1 MPERQQRVQA
11 LYEIALSIGGKE
23 TLEETADTALAGYL
37 RKLNCSVGGIF
48 RATAE
53 GYEPTATIP
62 ADPTGNDL
70 LSAAI
75 DRVAAVSDE
84 ALPLHAEPTPDTHY
98 YLFLLPEFGVLVIG
112 KQGGEIDTATRS
124 ALTPLNEK
132 LAEACRNKLV
142 ERRFREQRNRF
153 EAVFD
158 AIPEP
163 IANTVVENGTERI
176 VASNSEFDRTF
187 GTTTKPPN
195 TTVPSDLE
203 AADTESAGH
212 SRPINTDTDTDDR
225 RITTETTC
233 ETVGGTGEFLFHG
246 VPVDSE
252 RAAEYIHLYVDITEQ
267 KHKTETLQR
276 YERLVENL
284 PIGVYRTT
292 PGADGEFKL
301 VNQGLVDIL
310 GADSKDYFETRPVSD
325 IYADPADR
333 KEFSDRLL
341 AEGAVDNVKL
351 KFETAAGNQ
360 IWGEVSGIVTETD
373 DGPVFELAVQ
383 DITTRKERDQQLD
396 VLNRVLRH
404 NLRNALNVIDG
415 SATMLENQL
424 SGDNEDLNNHVERIE
439 RRVSNLE
446 ELSEKAVT
454 VRSLFDQGRSTTTA
468 CDVQALLTRVAEEFE
483 DRHPEACVAVD
494 TPEESLYVNADVRLK
509 MALSE
514 LVSNAVVHND
524 RSTPEVSVTSKTVE
538 RDGEQAVEVVI
549 SDNGPGIPEHERQAI
564 ESGEETPLQHG
575 TGLGLWLVYWA
586 MSLLGGDIHIDDAD
600 AGTRIVLRLP
610 QVGISDPQ
618 QSDGATGMTINSG
631 D

>member
-11 LYEIALSIGGKE
+11 LYEIALTIGGKE
-23 TLEETADTALAGYL
+23 TLTETADAALAGYL

-48 RATAE
+48 RATE
-53 GYEPTATIP
+53 NGYTPTTTIP
-62 ADPTGNDL
+62 ADPAGNAL
-70 LSAAI
+70 LSAGIERLAELS
-75 DRVAAVSDE
+75 SDGF
-84 ALPLHAEPTPDTHY
+84 PNHTEPTAGDHC
-98 YLFLLPEFGVLVIG
+98 YLFSLPDFGALVIG

-142 ERRFREQRNRF
+142 ERQLREQRNRF

-163 IANTVVENGTERI
+163 VADTVVEDGTEEI
-176 VASNSEFDRTF
+176 IASNAEFERTF
-187 GTTTKPPN
+187 GDTDETPGTAM
-195 TTVPSDLE
+195 VPE
-203 AADTESAGH
+203 ITDTGESTQH
-212 SRPINTDTDTDDR
+212 SRPVDTDNGDH
-225 RITTETTC
+225 RITTETSC
-233 ETVGGTGEFLFHG
+233 ETVDGTGEFLFHG
-246 VPVDSE
+246 VPVAGDQ
-252 RAAEYIHLYVDITEQ
+252 ADEYIHLYVDITDQ
-267 KHKTETLQR
+267 KRRADELRR

-292 PGADGEFKL
+292 PGPDGEFKL

-310 GADSKDYFETRPVSD
+310 EADSKAYFENRSVSE
-325 IYADPADR
+325 IYADPDERAA
-333 KEFSDRLL
+333 FSDRLL
-341 AEGAVDNVKL
+341 EEGTVDNVEL
-351 KFETAAGNQ
+351 QFETADGNQ

-373 DGPVFELAVQ
+373 DGPVFELALQ

-415 SATMLENQL
+415 NAAMLNAAI
-424 SGDNEDLNNHVERIE
+424 EDDELRSHVERIE

-446 ELSEKAVT
+446 ALSEKAVT

-468 CDVQALLTRVAEEFE
+468 CDVQALLIRVSNELEEC
-483 DRHPEACVAVD
+483 HPDARVVVD
-494 TPEESLYVNADVRLK
+494 APEESLYVNADVRLK
-509 MALSE
+509 MALAE
-514 LVSNAVVHND
+514 LVNNAVVHNNQ
-524 RSTPEVSVTSKTVE
+524 STPEVTLTTETVT
-538 RDGEQAVEVVI
+538 RDGEQAVEIVI
-549 SDNGPGIPEHERQAI
+549 TDNGPGIPKHERKAI

-600 AGTRIVLRLP
+600 PGTRIALRLP
-610 QVGISDPQ
+610 QAGGDA
-618 QSDGATGMTINSG
+618 QSQPDGGTGVAVNSG

>member
-11 LYEIALSIGGKE
+11 LYEIALTIGGKE
-23 TLEETADTALAGYL
+23 TLTETADAALAGYL

-48 RATAE
+48 RATE
-53 GYEPTATIP
+53 NGYTPTTTIP
-62 ADPTGNDL
+62 ADPAGNAL
-70 LSAAI
+70 LSAGI
-75 DRVAAVSDE
+75 ERLTELSSDGF
-84 ALPLHAEPTPDTHY
+84 PNHTEPTAGDHC
-98 YLFLLPEFGVLVIG
+98 YLFSLPDFGALVIG

-142 ERRFREQRNRF
+142 ERQLREQRNRF

-163 IANTVVENGTERI
+163 IADTVVEDGTEEI
-176 VASNSEFDRTF
+176 IASNAEFKRTF
-187 GTTTKPPN
+187 GDTDETPGTAI
-195 TTVPSDLE
+195 VPE
-203 AADTESAGH
+203 ITDTGESTQH
-212 SRPINTDTDTDDR
+212 SRPVDTDNGDH
-225 RITTETTC
+225 RITTETSC
-233 ETVGGTGEFLFHG
+233 ETVDGTEEFLFHG
-246 VPVDSE
+246 VPVAGDQ
-252 RAAEYIHLYVDITEQ
+252 ADEYIHLYVDITDQ
-267 KHKTETLQR
+267 KRRADELRR

-292 PGADGEFKL
+292 PGPDGEFKL

-310 GADSKDYFETRPVSD
+310 EADSKAYFENRSVSE
-325 IYADPADR
+325 IYADPDERAA
-333 KEFSDRLL
+333 FSDRLL
-341 AEGAVDNVKL
+341 EEGTVDNVEL
-351 KFETAAGNQ
+351 QFETADGNQ

-373 DGPVFELAVQ
+373 DGPVFELALQ

-415 SATMLENQL
+415 NAAMLNAAI
-424 SGDNEDLNNHVERIE
+424 EDDELRSHVERIE

-446 ELSEKAVT
+446 ALSEKAVT

-468 CDVQALLTRVAEEFE
+468 CDVQALLMRVSNELEEC
-483 DRHPEACVAVD
+483 HPDARVVVD
-494 TPEESLYVNADVRLK
+494 APEESLYVNADVRLK
-509 MALSE
+509 MALAE
-514 LVSNAVVHND
+514 LVNNAVVHNNQ
-524 RSTPEVSVTSKTVE
+524 STPEVTLTTETVT
-538 RDGEQAVEVVI
+538 RDGEQAVEIVI
-549 SDNGPGIPEHERQAI
+549 TDNGPGIPKHERKAI

-600 AGTRIVLRLP
+600 PGTRIALRLP
-610 QVGISDPQ
+610 QAGGDA
-618 QSDGATGMTINSG
+618 QSQPDGGTGVAVNSG

>member
-23 TLEETADTALAGYL
+23 TLSETADAALAGYL

-48 RATAE
+48 RATAD

-62 ADPTGNDL
+62 ADPTSNDL
-70 LSAAI
+70 LSTAI
-75 DRVAAVSDE
+75 DRLAEVSTDE
-84 ALPLHAEPTPDTHY
+84 LPLHAEPTAGTHY
-98 YLFLLPEFGVLVIG
+98 YLFSLPEFGVLVIG
-112 KQGGEIDTATRS
+112 KQGGAVDTATRS

-142 ERRFREQRNRF
+142 ERQLREQRNRF

-163 IANTVVENGTERI
+163 IANTVVDNGTERI
-176 VASNSEFDRTF
+176 IASNSEFDRTF
-187 GTTTKPPN
+187 GDTEEPPK
-195 TTVPSDLE
+195 TTV
-203 AADTESAGH
+203 AADLADADTGASGH
-212 SRPINTDTDTDDR
+212 NRPINTDESNR

-233 ETVGGTGEFLFHG
+233 ETVGGTGTFLFHG
-246 VPVDSE
+246 VPVDGE
-252 RAAEYIHLYVDITEQ
+252 QAAEYIHLYVDISEQ
-267 KHKTETLQR
+267 KHREETLQR

-310 GADSKDYFETRPVSD
+310 GADSKNYFENRPVSD
-325 IYADPADR
+325 IYADAADR
-333 KEFSDRLL
+333 KAFSDRLL
-341 AEGAVDNVKL
+341 EEGTVDNVEL
-351 KFETAAGNQ
+351 RFETVDGTQ

-373 DGPVFELAVQ
+373 DGPVFELALQ

-415 SATMLENQL
+415 NATMLENEL
-424 SGDNEDLNNHVERIE
+424 DEDNDELKRHVEGIE

-468 CDVQALLTRVAEEFE
+468 CDVQALLMRVAREFE
-483 DRHPEACVAVD
+483 DRHPEARVVVD
-494 TPEESLYVNADVRLK
+494 APEESLYVNADVRLK

-524 RSTPEVSVTSKTVE
+524 RSTPEVKLTTETVT

-549 SDNGPGIPEHERQAI
+549 TDNGPGIPEHERQAI
-564 ESGEETPLQHG
+564 ETGEETPLQHG

-586 MSLLGGDIHIDDAD
+586 MSLLGGDIRIDDAD
-600 AGTRIVLRLP
+600 PGTRIALRLP
-610 QVGISDPQ
+610 RVGTDTHPR
-618 QSDGATGMTINSG
+618 DGGTGMAINSG

>member
-11 LYEIALSIGGKE
+11 LYEIALTIGGKE
-23 TLEETADTALAGYL
+23 TLTETADAALAGYL

-48 RATAE
+48 RATE
-53 GYEPTATIP
+53 NGYTPTATIP
-62 ADPTGNDL
+62 ADPTGNGL
-70 LSAAI
+70 LSAGI
-75 DRVAAVSDE
+75 DRLAELSSE
-84 ALPLHAEPTPDTHY
+84 GFPSHTEPTAGDHC
-98 YLFLLPEFGVLVIG
+98 YLFLLPEFGALVIG

-142 ERRFREQRNRF
+142 ERQLREQRNRF

-163 IANTVVENGTERI
+163 IADTVVEEGAEEI
-176 VASNSEFDRTF
+176 IASNAEFERTF
-187 GTTTKPPN
+187 GDTDETPGTAM
-195 TTVPSDLE
+195 VPEIIDSD
-203 AADTESAGH
+203 TSESTPH
-212 SRPINTDTDTDDR
+212 SRPIDSTEGAHR
-225 RITTETTC
+225 LTTETTC
-233 ETVGGTGEFLFHG
+233 ETVDGSGEFLFHG
-246 VPVDSE
+246 VPVDSDQ
-252 RAAEYIHLYVDITEQ
+252 ADEYIHLYVDITDQ
-267 KHKTETLQR
+267 KRRERALQR

-292 PGADGEFKL
+292 PGPGGEFKL

-310 GADSKDYFETRPVSD
+310 EADSKAYFENRSVSE
-325 IYADPADR
+325 IYVDPDERAA
-333 KEFSDRLL
+333 FSDRLL
-341 AEGAVDNVKL
+341 AEGTVDNVEL
-351 KFETAAGNQ
+351 QFETAAGNQ

-373 DGPVFELAVQ
+373 DGPMFELALQ

-415 SATMLENQL
+415 NAAMLNAGLENDSLQ
-424 SGDNEDLNNHVERIE
+424 SHVDGIE

-468 CDVQALLTRVAEEFE
+468 CDVQALLMRVATEFE
-483 DRHPEACVAVD
+483 DRHPDARVVVD
-494 TPEESLYVNADVRLK
+494 APEESLYVNADVRLK

-514 LVSNAVVHND
+514 LVNNAVVHNN
-524 RSTPEVSVTSKTVE
+524 RTTPEVQLTTETVV
-538 RDGEQAVEVVI
+538 RDGEPAVEIVI
-549 SDNGPGIPEHERQAI
+549 TDNGPGIPKHERRAI
-564 ESGEETPLQHG
+564 ENGEETPLQHG

-600 AGTRIVLRLP
+600 PGTRIALQLP
-610 QVGISDPQ
+610 QVGGDTQS
-618 QSDGATGMTINSG
+618 QSDSGTGVAANSG

>member
-11 LYEIALSIGGKE
+11 LYEIALTIGGKE
-23 TLEETADTALAGYL
+23 TLTETADAALAGYL

-48 RATAE
+48 RATE
-53 GYEPTATIP
+53 NGYTPTTTIP
-62 ADPTGNDL
+62 ADPAGNAL
-70 LSAAI
+70 LSAGIERLAELS
-75 DRVAAVSDE
+75 SDGF
-84 ALPLHAEPTPDTHY
+84 PNHTEPTAGDHC
-98 YLFLLPEFGVLVIG
+98 YLFSLPDFGALVIG

-142 ERRFREQRNRF
+142 ERQLREQRNRF

-163 IANTVVENGTERI
+163 VADTVVEDGTEEI
-176 VASNSEFDRTF
+176 IASNAEFKRTF
-187 GTTTKPPN
+187 GDTDETPGTGM
-195 TTVPSDLE
+195 VPE
-203 AADTESAGH
+203 ITDTGESTQH
-212 SRPINTDTDTDDR
+212 SRPIDTDDGDH
-225 RITTETTC
+225 RITTETSC
-233 ETVGGTGEFLFHG
+233 ETVDGTEEFLFHG
-246 VPVDSE
+246 VPVAGDQ
-252 RAAEYIHLYVDITEQ
+252 ADEYIHLYVDITDQ
-267 KHKTETLQR
+267 KRRADELRR

-292 PGADGEFKL
+292 PGPDGEFKL

-310 GADSKDYFETRPVSD
+310 EADSKAYFENRSVSE
-325 IYADPADR
+325 IYADPDERAA
-333 KEFSDRLL
+333 FSDRLL
-341 AEGAVDNVKL
+341 EEGTVDNVEL
-351 KFETAAGNQ
+351 QFETADGNQ

-373 DGPVFELAVQ
+373 DGPVFELALQ

-415 SATMLENQL
+415 NAAMLNAAI
-424 SGDNEDLNNHVERIE
+424 EDDELRSHVERIE

-446 ELSEKAVT
+446 ALSEKAVT

-468 CDVQALLTRVAEEFE
+468 CDVQALLIRVSNELEEC
-483 DRHPEACVAVD
+483 HPDARVVVD
-494 TPEESLYVNADVRLK
+494 APEKSLYVNADVRLK
-509 MALSE
+509 MALAE
-514 LVSNAVVHND
+514 LVNNAVVHNNQ
-524 RSTPEVSVTSKTVE
+524 STPEVTLTTETVT
-538 RDGEQAVEVVI
+538 RDGEQAVEIVI
-549 SDNGPGIPEHERQAI
+549 TDNGPGIPKNERKAI

-600 AGTRIVLRLP
+600 PGTRIALRLP
-610 QVGISDPQ
+610 QAGGDA
-618 QSDGATGMTINSG
+618 QSQPDGGTGVAVNSG

>member
-23 TLEETADTALAGYL
+23 TLTDTADAALAGYL

-48 RATAE
+48 RATADS
-53 GYEPTATIP
+53 YEPTATIP
-62 ADPTGNDL
+62 ADPTNNDL
-70 LSAAI
+70 LSTAI
-75 DRVAAVSDE
+75 DRLTEVSTDE
-84 ALPLHAEPTPDTHY
+84 LPLHAEPTDGTHY
-98 YLFLLPEFGVLVIG
+98 YLFSLPEFGVLVIG

-142 ERRFREQRNRF
+142 ERQLREQRNRF

-163 IANTVVENGTERI
+163 IANTVVEDGTERI
-176 VASNSEFDRTF
+176 IASNSEFDRTF
-187 GTTTKPPN
+187 GDTSEPPK
-195 TTVPSDLE
+195 TTVASDL
-203 AADTESAGH
+203 ADADTGSTGH
-212 SRPINTDTDTDDR
+212 NRPINTDESSR

-233 ETVGGTGEFLFHG
+233 ETVGGIGEFLFHA
-246 VPVDSE
+246 VPVDGE
-252 RAAEYIHLYVDITEQ
+252 QAAEYIHLYVDISEQ
-267 KHKTETLQR
+267 KHREETLQR

-292 PGADGEFKL
+292 PGTDGNFKL
-301 VNQGLVDIL
+301 VNQGLVEIL
-310 GADSKDYFETRPVSD
+310 GADSKNYFENRPVSD
-325 IYADPADR
+325 IYADSEER
-333 KEFSDRLL
+333 KAFSDRLL
-341 AEGAVDNVKL
+341 TEGAVDNVEL
-351 KFETAAGNQ
+351 KFETADGSQ

-373 DGPVFELAVQ
+373 DGPVFELALQ

-415 SATMLENQL
+415 NATMLENGL
-424 SGDNEDLNNHVERIE
+424 GEDNDELRRHVEGIE
-439 RRVSNLE
+439 QRVSNLE

-468 CDVQALLTRVAEEFE
+468 CDVQALLARVAREFE
-483 DRHPEACVAVD
+483 DRHPEARVVVD
-494 TPEESLYVNADVRLK
+494 APEESLYVNADVRLK

-524 RSTPEVSVTSKTVE
+524 RSTPEVKLTTETVE
-538 RDGEQAVEVVI
+538 RDGEEAVEVVI
-549 SDNGPGIPEHERQAI
+549 TDNGPGIPEHERQAI

-600 AGTRIVLRLP
+600 PGTRIALRLP
-610 QVGISDPQ
+610 RVGTDTHPQ
-618 QSDGATGMTINSG
+618 HDGGTGMAVNSG

>member
-11 LYEIALSIGGKE
+11 LYEIALTIGGKE
-23 TLEETADTALAGYL
+23 TLTETADAALAGYL

-48 RATAE
+48 RATE
-53 GYEPTATIP
+53 DGYTPTATIP
-62 ADPTGNDL
+62 ADPAGNAL
-70 LSAAI
+70 LSAGI
-75 DRVAAVSDE
+75 DQLAELSSE
-84 ALPLHAEPTPDTHY
+84 AFPSHTEPTAGDHC
-98 YLFLLPEFGVLVIG
+98 YLFSLPDFGALVIG

-142 ERRFREQRNRF
+142 ERQLREQRNRF

-163 IANTVVENGTERI
+163 IADTVVEDGTEEI
-176 VASNSEFDRTF
+176 IASNAEFERTF
-187 GTTTKPPN
+187 GDTDETPGTAM
-195 TTVPSDLE
+195 VPEVTDSD
-203 AADTESAGH
+203 TGESTQH
-212 SRPINTDTDTDDR
+212 SRPIDTDEGDH

-233 ETVGGTGEFLFHG
+233 ETVDGPGEFLFHG
-246 VPVDSE
+246 VPVAGDQ
-252 RAAEYIHLYVDITEQ
+252 ADEYIHLYVDITDQ
-267 KHKTETLQR
+267 KRREGELQR

-292 PGADGEFKL
+292 PGPDGEFKL

-310 GADSKDYFETRPVSD
+310 EADSKAYFENRSVSE
-325 IYADPADR
+325 IYVDPDERAA
-333 KEFSDRLL
+333 FSDRLL
-341 AEGAVDNVKL
+341 AEGTVDNVEL
-351 KFETAAGNQ
+351 QFETAAGNQ

-373 DGPVFELAVQ
+373 DGPVFELALQ

-415 SATMLENQL
+415 NAAMLNAGLDDDELQ
-424 SGDNEDLNNHVERIE
+424 SHVEGIE

-468 CDVQALLTRVAEEFE
+468 CDVQALLMRVAREFE
-483 DRHPEACVAVD
+483 DRHPGARVVVD
-494 TPEESLYVNADVRLK
+494 APEESLYVNADVRLK

-514 LVSNAVVHND
+514 LVNNAVVHNN
-524 RSTPEVSVTSKTVE
+524 RATPEVQLTTETVV
-538 RDGEQAVEVVI
+538 RDGEPAVEIVI
-549 SDNGPGIPEHERQAI
+549 TDNGPGIPKHERKAI

-586 MSLLGGDIHIDDAD
+586 MSLLGGDIHIDDAEP
-600 AGTRIVLRLP
+600 GTRIALRLP
-610 QVGISDPQ
+610 QVGGDVQS
-618 QSDGATGMTINSG
+618 QSDSGTGVAVNSG

>member
-11 LYEIALSIGGKE
+11 LYEIALTIGGKE
-23 TLEETADTALAGYL
+23 TLTETADAALAGYL

-48 RATAE
+48 RATE
-53 GYEPTATIP
+53 DGYTPTATIP
-62 ADPTGNDL
+62 ADPTGNAL
-70 LSAAI
+70 LSVGI
-75 DRVAAVSDE
+75 NRLEELSSE
-84 ALPLHAEPTPDTHY
+84 ELPSHVKPTAGDHC
-98 YLFLLPEFGVLVIG
+98 YLFSLPDFGALVIG

-124 ALTPLNEK
+124 ALTPLNQK

-142 ERRFREQRNRF
+142 ERQLREQRNRF

-163 IANTVVENGTERI
+163 IADTVIKDGTEEI
-176 VASNSEFDRTF
+176 IASNTEFDRTF
-187 GTTTKPPN
+187 GN
-195 TTVPSDLE
+195 TTETPDTAAVPEVGDNSDRNP
-203 AADTESAGH
+203 TQH
-212 SRPINTDTDTDDR
+212 NRPINTDESDR

-233 ETVGGTGEFLFHG
+233 ETVDGSGEFLFRG
-246 VPVDSE
+246 VPVAGE
-252 RAAEYIHLYVDITEQ
+252 QAAEYIHLYVDITDQ
-267 KHKTETLQR
+267 KRREGELQR

-292 PGADGEFKL
+292 PGPDGEFKL

-310 GADSKDYFETRPVSD
+310 EADSKAYFENRPVSE
-325 IYADPADR
+325 IYADPDERAA
-333 KEFSDRLL
+333 FSDRLL
-341 AEGAVDNVKL
+341 EDGTVNDIEL
-351 KFETAAGNQ
+351 EFETAAGNR

-373 DGPVFELAVQ
+373 DGPIFELALQ

-415 SATMLENQL
+415 NAAMLENEL
-424 SGDNEDLNNHVERIE
+424 DDNDLRSHVKGIE

-446 ELSEKAVT
+446 ELSQKAST
-454 VRSLFDQGRSTTTA
+454 VRSVFDQGRSTTTA
-468 CDVQALLTRVAEEFE
+468 CDVQALLMRVAKEFE
-483 DRHPEACVAVD
+483 DRHPEAHVVVD
-494 TPEESLYVNADVRLK
+494 TPKKSLYVNADARLE
-509 MALSE
+509 MSLSE
-514 LVSNAVVHND
+514 LVNNAVVHNN
-524 RSTPEVSVTSKTVE
+524 RSTPKVQLMTEMVD
-538 RDGEQAVEVVI
+538 RDDETAVEIVI
-549 SDNGPGIPEHERQAI
+549 TDNGPGIPKHERKAI

-600 AGTRIVLRLP
+600 PGTRIVLRLP
-610 QVGISDPQ
+610 QVGADAQS
-618 QSDGATGMTINSG
+618 QSDSGTGVAVNSG

>member
-11 LYEIALSIGGKE
+11 LYEIALTIGGKE
-23 TLEETADTALAGYL
+23 TLTETADAALAGYL

-48 RATAE
+48 RATE
-53 GYEPTATIP
+53 NGYTPTTTIP
-62 ADPTGNDL
+62 ADPAGNAL
-70 LSAAI
+70 LSAGIERLAELS
-75 DRVAAVSDE
+75 SDGF
-84 ALPLHAEPTPDTHY
+84 PNHTEPTAGDHC
-98 YLFLLPEFGVLVIG
+98 YLFSLPDFGALVIG

-142 ERRFREQRNRF
+142 ERQLREQRNRF

-163 IANTVVENGTERI
+163 VADTVVEDGTEEI
-176 VASNSEFDRTF
+176 IASNAEFERTF
-187 GTTTKPPN
+187 G
-195 TTVPSDLE
+195 
-203 AADTESAGH
+203 DTDETPGTAMIPEITDTGESTQH
-212 SRPINTDTDTDDR
+212 SRPIDTDDGDH
-225 RITTETTC
+225 RITTETSC
-233 ETVGGTGEFLFHG
+233 ETVDGTGEFLFHG
-246 VPVDSE
+246 VPVAGDQ
-252 RAAEYIHLYVDITEQ
+252 ADEYIHLYVDITDQ
-267 KHKTETLQR
+267 KRRADELRR

-292 PGADGEFKL
+292 PGPDGEFKL

-310 GADSKDYFETRPVSD
+310 EADSKAYFENRSVSE
-325 IYADPADR
+325 IYADPDERAA
-333 KEFSDRLL
+333 FSDRLL
-341 AEGAVDNVKL
+341 EEGTVDNVEL
-351 KFETAAGNQ
+351 QFETADGNQ

-373 DGPVFELAVQ
+373 DGPVFELALQ

-415 SATMLENQL
+415 NAAMLNAAI
-424 SGDNEDLNNHVERIE
+424 EDDELRSHVERIE

-446 ELSEKAVT
+446 ALSEKAVT

-468 CDVQALLTRVAEEFE
+468 CDVQALLIRVSNELEEC
-483 DRHPEACVAVD
+483 HPDARVVVD
-494 TPEESLYVNADVRLK
+494 APEESLYVNADVRLK
-509 MALSE
+509 MALAE
-514 LVSNAVVHND
+514 LVNNAVVHNNQ
-524 RSTPEVSVTSKTVE
+524 STPEVTLTTETVT
-538 RDGEQAVEVVI
+538 RDGEQAVEIVI
-549 SDNGPGIPEHERQAI
+549 TDNGPGIPKHERKAI

-600 AGTRIVLRLP
+600 PGTRIALRLP
-610 QVGISDPQ
+610 QAGGDA
-618 QSDGATGMTINSG
+618 QSQPDGGTGVAVNSG

>member
-11 LYEIALSIGGKE
+11 LYEIALTIGGKE
-23 TLEETADTALAGYL
+23 TLTETADAALAGYL

-48 RATAE
+48 RATE
-53 GYEPTATIP
+53 NGYTPTTTIP
-62 ADPTGNDL
+62 ADPAGNAL
-70 LSAAI
+70 LSAGIERLAELS
-75 DRVAAVSDE
+75 SDGF
-84 ALPLHAEPTPDTHY
+84 PNHTEPTAGDHC
-98 YLFLLPEFGVLVIG
+98 YLFSLPDFGALVIG

-142 ERRFREQRNRF
+142 ERQLREQRNRF

-163 IANTVVENGTERI
+163 VADTVVEDGTEEI
-176 VASNSEFDRTF
+176 IASNAEFKRTF
-187 GTTTKPPN
+187 G
-195 TTVPSDLE
+195 
-203 AADTESAGH
+203 DTDETPGTAMIPEITDTGESTQH
-212 SRPINTDTDTDDR
+212 SRPIDTDDGDR
-225 RITTETTC
+225 RITAETSC
-233 ETVGGTGEFLFHG
+233 ETVDGTEEFLFHG
-246 VPVDSE
+246 VPVAGDQ
-252 RAAEYIHLYVDITEQ
+252 ADEYIHLYVDITDQ
-267 KHKTETLQR
+267 KRRADELRR

-292 PGADGEFKL
+292 PGPDGEFKL

-310 GADSKDYFETRPVSD
+310 EADSKAYFENRSVSE
-325 IYADPADR
+325 IYADPDERAA
-333 KEFSDRLL
+333 FSDRLL
-341 AEGAVDNVKL
+341 EEGTVDNVEL
-351 KFETAAGNQ
+351 QFETADGNQ

-373 DGPVFELAVQ
+373 DGPVFELALQ

-415 SATMLENQL
+415 NAAMLNAAI
-424 SGDNEDLNNHVERIE
+424 EDDELRSHVERIE

-446 ELSEKAVT
+446 ALSEKAVT

-468 CDVQALLTRVAEEFE
+468 CDVQALLIRVSNELEEC
-483 DRHPEACVAVD
+483 HPDARVVVD
-494 TPEESLYVNADVRLK
+494 APEESLYVNADVRLK
-509 MALSE
+509 MALAE
-514 LVSNAVVHND
+514 LVNNAVVHNNQ
-524 RSTPEVSVTSKTVE
+524 STPEVTLTTETVT
-538 RDGEQAVEVVI
+538 RDGEQAVEIVI
-549 SDNGPGIPEHERQAI
+549 TDNGPGIPKHERKAI

-600 AGTRIVLRLP
+600 PGTRIALRLP
-610 QVGISDPQ
+610 QAGGDA
-618 QSDGATGMTINSG
+618 QSQPDGGTGVAVNSG

>member
-11 LYEIALSIGGKE
+11 LYEIALTIGGKE
-23 TLEETADTALAGYL
+23 TLTETADAALAGYL

-48 RATAE
+48 RATE
-53 GYEPTATIP
+53 NGYTPTTTIP
-62 ADPTGNDL
+62 ADPAGNAL
-70 LSAAI
+70 LSAGIERLAELS
-75 DRVAAVSDE
+75 SDGF
-84 ALPLHAEPTPDTHY
+84 PNHTEPTAGDHC
-98 YLFLLPEFGVLVIG
+98 YLFSLPDFGALVIG

-142 ERRFREQRNRF
+142 ERQLREQRNRF

-163 IANTVVENGTERI
+163 VADTVVEDGTEEI
-176 VASNSEFDRTF
+176 IASNAEFKRTF
-187 GTTTKPPN
+187 GDTDETPGTAM
-195 TTVPSDLE
+195 VPE
-203 AADTESAGH
+203 ITDTGESTQH
-212 SRPINTDTDTDDR
+212 SRPIDTDDGDH
-225 RITTETTC
+225 RITAETSC
-233 ETVGGTGEFLFHG
+233 ETVDGTEEFLFHG
-246 VPVDSE
+246 VPVAGDQ
-252 RAAEYIHLYVDITEQ
+252 ADEYIHLYVDITDQ
-267 KHKTETLQR
+267 KHRADELRR

-292 PGADGEFKL
+292 PGPDGEFKL

-310 GADSKDYFETRPVSD
+310 EADSKAYFENRSVSE
-325 IYADPADR
+325 IYADPDERAA
-333 KEFSDRLL
+333 FSDRLL
-341 AEGAVDNVKL
+341 EEGTVDNVEL
-351 KFETAAGNQ
+351 QFETADGNQ

-373 DGPVFELAVQ
+373 DGPVFELALQ

-415 SATMLENQL
+415 NAAMLNAAI
-424 SGDNEDLNNHVERIE
+424 EDDELRSHVERIE

-446 ELSEKAVT
+446 ALSEKAVT

-468 CDVQALLTRVAEEFE
+468 CDVQALLIRVSNELEEC
-483 DRHPEACVAVD
+483 HPDARVVVD
-494 TPEESLYVNADVRLK
+494 APEESLYVNADVRLK
-509 MALSE
+509 MALAE
-514 LVSNAVVHND
+514 LVNNAVVHNNQ
-524 RSTPEVSVTSKTVE
+524 STPEVTLTTETVT
-538 RDGEQAVEVVI
+538 RDGEQAVEIVI
-549 SDNGPGIPEHERQAI
+549 TDNGPGIPKHERKAI

-600 AGTRIVLRLP
+600 PGTRIALRLP
-610 QVGISDPQ
+610 QAGGDA
-618 QSDGATGMTINSG
+618 QSQPDGGTGVAVNSG

>member
-11 LYEIALSIGGKE
+11 LYEIALTIGGKE
-23 TLEETADTALAGYL
+23 TLTETADAALAGYL

-48 RATAE
+48 RATE
-53 GYEPTATIP
+53 DGYTPTATIP
-62 ADPTGNDL
+62 ADPTGNAL
-70 LSAAI
+70 LSAGI
-75 DRVAAVSDE
+75 DHLAERSSD
-84 ALPLHAEPTPDTHY
+84 AFPSHTEPTAGDHC
-98 YLFLLPEFGVLVIG
+98 YLFSLPDFGVLVIG

-142 ERRFREQRNRF
+142 ERQLREQRNRF

-163 IANTVVENGTERI
+163 IADTVVEDGTEEI
-176 VASNSEFDRTF
+176 IASNAEFERTF
-187 GTTTKPPN
+187 GDTDKTPGTAL
-195 TTVPSDLE
+195 VPDGSNSDSG
-203 AADTESAGH
+203 ESTQH
-212 SRPINTDTDTDDR
+212 SRPIDTDDGDHR
-225 RITTETTC
+225 VTTETTC
-233 ETVGGTGEFLFHG
+233 ETVDGTGEFLFHG
-246 VPVDSE
+246 VPVAGDQ
-252 RAAEYIHLYVDITEQ
+252 ADEYIHLYVDITDQ
-267 KHKTETLQR
+267 KHREGELQR

-292 PGADGEFKL
+292 PGPDGEFKL

-310 GADSKDYFETRPVSD
+310 EADSKAYFENRSVSE
-325 IYADPADR
+325 IYADPDEREA
-333 KEFSDRLL
+333 FSDRLL
-341 AEGAVDNVKL
+341 SEGAVDNVEL
-351 KFETAAGNQ
+351 QFETAAGNQ
-360 IWGEVSGIVTETD
+360 IWGEVSGIVTQTD
-373 DGPVFELAVQ
+373 DGPVFELALQ

-415 SATMLENQL
+415 NAAMLEDEL
-424 SGDNEDLNNHVERIE
+424 SDDNDELQSHVEGIE

-446 ELSEKAVT
+446 ALSEKAVT

-468 CDVQALLTRVAEEFE
+468 CDVQALLARVAKEFE
-483 DRHPEACVAVD
+483 DRHPEARVVVD
-494 TPEESLYVNADVRLK
+494 APEESLYVNADVRLK

-514 LVSNAVVHND
+514 LVSNAVIHNN
-524 RSTPEVSVTSKTVE
+524 RATPEVQLTTETVV
-538 RDGEQAVEVVI
+538 RDGEPAVEIVI
-549 SDNGPGIPEHERQAI
+549 TDNGPGIPKHERKAI

-600 AGTRIVLRLP
+600 PGTRIALQLP
-610 QVGISDPQ
+610 QVGGDAHAQPDS
-618 QSDGATGMTINSG
+618 GTGVAVNSG

>member
-23 TLEETADTALAGYL
+23 TLTETADTALAGYL

-48 RATAE
+48 RATDD
-53 GYEPTATIP
+53 GYEATATIP
-62 ADPTGNDL
+62 ADPTDNSL
-70 LSAAI
+70 LSTAI
-75 DRVAAVSDE
+75 ARLAEVSTDE
-84 ALPLHAEPTPDTHY
+84 LPIHAEPADGTHY
-98 YLFLLPEFGVLVIG
+98 YLFPLPEFGVLAIG
-112 KQGGEIDTATRS
+112 KQGGAIDTATRS

-142 ERRFREQRNRF
+142 ERELREQRNRF

-163 IANTVVENGTERI
+163 IANTVVDDGTERI
-176 VASNSEFDRTF
+176 IASNSEFDRTF
-187 GTTTKPPN
+187 GDTTEPPK
-195 TTVPSDLE
+195 TTVASDL
-203 AADTESAGH
+203 ADADTESAGH
-212 SRPINTDTDTDDR
+212 NRPINTDESNR

-233 ETVGGTGEFLFHG
+233 ETVDGTGEFLFHG
-246 VPVDSE
+246 VPVDGE
-252 RAAEYIHLYVDITEQ
+252 QAAEYIHLYVDISDQ
-267 KHKTETLQR
+267 KRREETLQR

-301 VNQGLVDIL
+301 VNQGLVEIL
-310 GADSKDYFETRPVSD
+310 GADSKDYFENRPVSD
-325 IYADPADR
+325 IYADPEDR
-333 KEFSDRLL
+333 KAFSDQLL
-341 AEGAVDNVKL
+341 EDGTVDNVEL
-351 KFETAAGNQ
+351 RFETADGNQ

-373 DGPVFELAVQ
+373 DGPVFELALQ

-415 SATMLENQL
+415 NATMLENRL
-424 SGDNEDLNNHVERIE
+424 DEDNDELKRHVEGIE

-468 CDVQALLTRVAEEFE
+468 CDVQALLARVAREFE
-483 DRHPEACVAVD
+483 DRHPEARVVVD
-494 TPEESLYVNADVRLK
+494 APEESLYVNADVRLK

-524 RSTPEVSVTSKTVE
+524 QSTPEVKLTTETVT

-549 SDNGPGIPEHERQAI
+549 TDNGPGIPEHERQAI
-564 ESGEETPLQHG
+564 ETGEETPLQHG

-586 MSLLGGDIHIDDAD
+586 MSLLGGDIRIDDAD
-600 AGTRIVLRLP
+600 PGTRIALRLP
-610 QVGISDPQ
+610 RVGTGTNPQ
-618 QSDGATGMTINSG
+618 HDGGTGMAVNSG

>member
-1 MPERQQRVQA
+1 MPERHQRVQA

-23 TLEETADTALAGYL
+23 TLTETADAALAGYL

-48 RATAE
+48 RATAD
-53 GYEPTATIP
+53 GYEPTTTIP
-62 ADPTGNDL
+62 AEATNNAL

-75 DRVAAVSDE
+75 DQLTEVSNDE
-84 ALPLHAEPTPDTHY
+84 LPLHAEPTDGTHY
-98 YLFLLPEFGVLVIG
+98 YLFSLPEFGALVIG

-142 ERRFREQRNRF
+142 ERQLREQRNRF

-163 IANTVVENGTERI
+163 IANTVVEDGTERI
-176 VASNSEFDRTF
+176 IASNSEFDRTF
-187 GTTTKPPN
+187 GDTTEPPK
-195 TTVPSDLE
+195 TPVAATLAE
-203 AADTESAGH
+203 ADTDYRH
-212 SRPINTDTDTDDR
+212 NRPINTDEGNR

-233 ETVGGTGEFLFHG
+233 ETVDGTGEFLFHG
-246 VPVDSE
+246 VPVDGE
-252 RAAEYIHLYVDITEQ
+252 QAAEYIHLYVDISEQ
-267 KHKTETLQR
+267 KHREETLQR

-292 PGADGEFKL
+292 PGADGTFKL
-301 VNQGLVDIL
+301 VNQGLADIL
-310 GADSKDYFETRPVSD
+310 GADSKEYFENRPVSD
-325 IYADPADR
+325 IYADPERR
-333 KEFSDRLL
+333 KAFSDRLL
-341 AEGAVDNVKL
+341 EEGTVDNVEL
-351 KFETAAGNQ
+351 QFETAAGNQ

-373 DGPVFELAVQ
+373 DGPVFELALQ

-415 SATMLENQL
+415 NATMLEDEL
-424 SGDNEDLNNHVERIE
+424 DEDNDNLRRHVKGIE

-468 CDVQALLTRVAEEFE
+468 CDVQALLTRVAREFE
-483 DRHPEACVAVD
+483 DRHPEARVVVD
-494 TPEESLYVNADVRLK
+494 APEESLYVNADVRLK

-524 RSTPEVSVTSKTVE
+524 RSTPAVQLTTETVTH
-538 RDGEQAVEVVI
+538 DGERAVEVVI
-549 SDNGPGIPEHERQAI
+549 TDNGPGIPEHERRAI

-600 AGTRIVLRLP
+600 PGTRIALQLP
-610 QVGISDPQ
+610 RVGTDTQPQ
-618 QSDGATGMTINSG
+618 QDGGTGMAVNSV

>member
-11 LYEIALSIGGKE
+11 LYEIALTIGGKE
-23 TLEETADTALAGYL
+23 TLTETADAALAGYL

-48 RATAE
+48 RATE
-53 GYEPTATIP
+53 NGYTPTTTIP
-62 ADPTGNDL
+62 ADPAGNAL
-70 LSAAI
+70 LSAGIERLAELS
-75 DRVAAVSDE
+75 SDGF
-84 ALPLHAEPTPDTHY
+84 PNHTEPTAGDHC
-98 YLFLLPEFGVLVIG
+98 YLFSLPDFGALVIG

-132 LAEACRNKLV
+132 LAEACRSKLV
-142 ERRFREQRNRF
+142 ERQLREQRNRF

-163 IANTVVENGTERI
+163 VADTVVEDGTEEI
-176 VASNSEFDRTF
+176 IASNAEFKRTF
-187 GTTTKPPN
+187 GDTDETPGTAI
-195 TTVPSDLE
+195 VPE
-203 AADTESAGH
+203 ITDTGESTQH
-212 SRPINTDTDTDDR
+212 SRPIDTDDGDH
-225 RITTETTC
+225 RITTETSC
-233 ETVGGTGEFLFHG
+233 ETVDGTGEFLFHG
-246 VPVDSE
+246 VPVAGDQ
-252 RAAEYIHLYVDITEQ
+252 ADEYIHLYVDITDQ
-267 KHKTETLQR
+267 KRRADELRR

-292 PGADGEFKL
+292 PGPDGEFKL

-310 GADSKDYFETRPVSD
+310 EADSKAYFENRSVSE
-325 IYADPADR
+325 IYADPDERAA
-333 KEFSDRLL
+333 FSDRLL
-341 AEGAVDNVKL
+341 EEGTVDNVEL
-351 KFETAAGNQ
+351 QFETADGNQ

-373 DGPVFELAVQ
+373 DGPVFELALQ

-415 SATMLENQL
+415 NAAMLNAAI
-424 SGDNEDLNNHVERIE
+424 EDDELRSHVERIE

-446 ELSEKAVT
+446 ALSEKAVT

-468 CDVQALLTRVAEEFE
+468 CDVQALLIRVSNELEEC
-483 DRHPEACVAVD
+483 HPDARVVVD
-494 TPEESLYVNADVRLK
+494 APEKSLYVNADVRLK
-509 MALSE
+509 MALAE
-514 LVSNAVVHND
+514 LVNNAVVHNNQ
-524 RSTPEVSVTSKTVE
+524 STPEVTLTTETVT
-538 RDGEQAVEVVI
+538 RDGEQAVEIVI
-549 SDNGPGIPEHERQAI
+549 TDNGPGIPKHERKAI

-600 AGTRIVLRLP
+600 PGTRIALRLP
-610 QVGISDPQ
+610 QAGGDA
-618 QSDGATGMTINSG
+618 QSQPDGGTGVAVNSG